1 MNPNRLCFNCHWF
14 NSLSPNSCRHQYG
27 GLFALLFW
35 LLQMNTLSA
44 ATFNA
49 EEFVNFEDSP
59 LESGLNNELME
70 KEDETS
76 NSLEPDTPVTLSSSQ
91 NSEKEKTNT
100 TAARTNTPSFSQASP
115 PPLPQTTDIIKLGYQ
130 KLSPLIESDSLDDTI
145 FIIKEYNTK
154 LNEFNQSAKQK
165 LAPAIEE
172 IFLLQGLLPASE
184 QAIYFTTPQ
193 SSAFIGQGHNE
204 TLSDPALAALN
215 ADVAIEKPTGFIG
228 FLVGLPRY
236 LLNFKN
242 ILILL
247 SCIFLLSALLKI
259 LHFVLNRI
267 Y

>member
-1 MNPNRLCFNCHWF
+1 MQI
-14 NSLSPNSCRHQYG
+14 S
-27 GLFALLFW
+27 
-35 LLQMNTLSA
+35 TLSA

-70 KEDETS
+70 KEDESS
-76 NSLEPDTPVTLSSSQ
+76 NSFGPDKSVTLSSSQ
-91 NSEKEKTNT
+91 SLEKEKKIT
-100 TAARTNTPSFSQASP
+100 TVVRTNTASFSQAIP

-130 KLSPLIESDSLDDTI
+130 KLSPLIDSDSLDDTV

-154 LNEFNQSAKQK
+154 LNEFNQSTNQK

-172 IFLLQGLLPASE
+172 ISLLQGLLPASE
-184 QAIYFTTPQ
+184 QANYFASPQ
-193 SSAFIGQGHNE
+193 SAAFIGQGHNE
-204 TLSDPALAALN
+204 TLNNPALAALN

-228 FLVGLPRY
+228 FLVALPHY
-236 LLNFKN
+236 LLNYKN
-242 ILILL
+242 ILILF
-247 SCIFLLSALLKI
+247 SSFFLLSALMKI